1 MDNVQDR
8 GPAGKSK
15 REGHGP
21 GKISKQELGL
31 AEVCASLFPFA
42 NWIKILFYQGT

>member
-1 MDNVQDR
+1 MGNVQDR

-15 REGHGP
+15 REGHRP

-31 AEVCASLFPFA
+31 AEFVPPYFLFQ
-42 NWIKILFYQGT
+42 IG